1 MLFRSLPE
9 KDARLPENSY
19 RVSELCAIV
28 HDQGARVLARYGRDF
43 YRGTPALTV
52 NDFGKGKAY
61 YLAARTDLAFLRDF
75 YEIISRD
82 LALPRAL
89 DKPLP
94 QGVIATRRQGEEQD
108 FVFLQNYGKEEQML
122 SLPDGFT
129 DALTGAP
136 VSAVSL
142 PGFGVAV
149 LCTTGT
155 LAE

>member
-1 MLFRSLPE
+1 M
-9 KDARLPENSY
+9 
-19 RVSELCAIV
+19 
-28 HDQGARVLARYGRDF
+28 
-43 YRGTPALTV
+43 
-52 NDFGKGKAY
+52 
-61 YLAARTDLAFLRDF
+61 
-75 YEIISRD
+75 
-82 LALPRAL
+82 
-89 DKPLP
+89 
-94 QGVIATRRQGEEQD
+94 
-108 FVFLQNYGKEEQML
+108 FLQNYGEEEQTL